1 MAYSRKTPILYRP
14 PIHEARIGMLK
25 EKMETILPTDE
36 TNLTG
41 RLIAVE
47 VFIIAAIGL
56 VMGFLG
62 PFGTYVMPLGW
73 RLAYWVLFIIIG
85 YAIFRP
91 ISICAVWLQDA
102 IAIPKWVAE
111 LIGTAIA
118 ALPMTFLV
126 GFAMAGMR
134 FDPAFMGSRFL
145 PLYLQCA
152 ALGFGIYMMMEL
164 LFRTNRGTG
173 TPVDSH
179 SEAQEAERP
188 QPVIRTVL
196 HKRLPIGFPD
206 SILALSVE
214 DHYVRVHASDQNE
227 MLLMR
232 MRDAIPETQPIEGMQ
247 VHRGWW
253 VAKHAIT
260 ESRREGRNLKIIVA
274 NGLEIPVSRS
284 YAGTLKQM
292 GWID

>member
-1 MAYSRKTPILYRP
+1 
-14 PIHEARIGMLK
+14 MLK
-25 EKMETILPTDE
+25 DKMETILPTDE

-41 RLIAVE
+41 RSIAVE
-47 VFIIAAIGL
+47 LFITAAIGL

-62 PFGTYVMPLGW
+62 PFGTYMMPLGW
-73 RLAYWVLFIIIG
+73 RLAYWVVFIVIG
-85 YAIFRP
+85 YAVFRP

-102 IAIPKWVAE
+102 IAIPKWTAV

-134 FDPAFMGSRFL
+134 FDPALMGHRFL
-145 PLYLQCA
+145 ALYLQCA
-152 ALGFGIYMMMEL
+152 AIGFGIYMLMQL
-164 LFRTNRGTG
+164 IFRTNQGADAPT
-173 TPVDSH
+173 DNM
-179 SEAQEAERP
+179 SEAPEEAGP
-188 QPVIRTVL
+188 KPAVRTVL
-196 HKRLPIGFPD
+196 HGRLPIGFPD

-214 DHYVRVHASDQNE
+214 DHYVRVHANDQNE

-253 VAKHAIT
+253 VARHAIAK
-260 ESRREGRNLKIIVA
+260 SRRDGRNLKIILT

-284 YAGTLKQM
+284 YAGALKQM